1 MSCET
6 KTTCPYC
13 GVGCGVI
20 AAVDDEG
27 KVSVR
32 GDPDHPANYGRL
44 CSKGSALAETLGLE
58 GRALHPEIHGQTAGW
73 DEALDLVASTFQ
85 RTIAD
90 HGPDSVAF
98 YVSGQLLTED
108 YYVANKLMKGFIG
121 SANID
126 TNSRLCMASSVA
138 GHRRAFGADT
148 VPACYEDLELADLVV
163 LVGSNMA
170 WCHPVLY
177 QRLVAAKAARPTMKV
192 VVIDPRR
199 TATSDIA
206 DLHLAVRADGD
217 IALFN
222 GLLAY
227 LAETGAIDENYVG
240 KHTSGFGETLL
251 AASRGSIADLSEATG
266 VSGMLIRQFFRLFAQ
281 TEKVVT
287 CYSQGVNQSSGGTDK
302 VNAILNCH
310 LATGRIG
317 RPGMGPLS
325 LTGQPNAMGGREVG
339 GLANM
344 LAAHMAIENPV
355 HRERVQRFWKS
366 PVIAER
372 AGLKA
377 VDMFE
382 AVADGRIKAIWI
394 MSTNPVV
401 SMPDA
406 DAVKAALEAC
416 PFVVVSDIQKHTDTA
431 RLAHVLLPASG
442 WGEKSGTVTNS
453 ERCISRQRPFLS
465 APGEARADWWQL
477 AEVGK
482 RLGFGADFDYRGPAD
497 IYAEHAALSAFE
509 NHDERDFDIGAHAE
523 IDDGAYDALA
533 PFQWPL
539 RQDGSSTARF
549 FADGGFFTPDRK
561 ARFVPVTAPALEETD
576 GCYPFTLNTGR
587 IRDHWHTM
595 TRTGKSARLS
605 AHIAEPF
612 CEIHPADAEKAG
624 IGDADLVRI
633 EGANGRQIIV
643 RALLTER
650 QMRGALFV
658 PMHWTGETAPS
669 ARVDT
674 LVSSRVDPISGQPAL
689 KMSRASVTRH
699 AAKAHGFLVSA
710 SRPVDLPFAY
720 WAIAKAESGYRL
732 EFAGDPPA
740 EGWETW
746 LRSSLQLE
754 DDHEFSGY
762 IDQRAGD
769 HRLLVFEREK
779 LQAALFVSSDP
790 VSVSRQWA
798 VDQLKESHPDRS
810 VRSMLIAGR
819 PAAGRPDKGAIV
831 CSCFSV
837 GINEINAAAR
847 SGCCSVE
854 AIGVALSAGT
864 NCGSCRPEIR
874 RILDATQ
881 PIAAE

>member
-1 MSCET
+1 
-6 KTTCPYC
+6 
-13 GVGCGVI
+13 
-20 AAVDDEG
+20 
-27 KVSVR
+27 
-32 GDPDHPANYGRL
+32 
-44 CSKGSALAETLGLE
+44 
-58 GRALHPEIHGQTAGW
+58 
-73 DEALDLVASTFQ
+73 
-85 RTIAD
+85 
-90 HGPDSVAF
+90 
-98 YVSGQLLTED
+98 
-108 YYVANKLMKGFIG
+108 
-121 SANID
+121 
-126 TNSRLCMASSVA
+126 
-138 GHRRAFGADT
+138 
-148 VPACYEDLELADLVV
+148 
-163 LVGSNMA
+163 
-170 WCHPVLY
+170 
-177 QRLVAAKAARPTMKV
+177 MKV

-227 LAETGAIDENYVG
+227 LAETGAVDENYVG
-240 KHTSGFGETLL
+240 QHTSGFGEALL
-251 AASRGSIADLSEATG
+251 AASNGSMADLSEATG
-266 VSGMLIRQFFRLFAQ
+266 VSGMLLRQFFRLFAT

-287 CYSQGVNQSSGGTDK
+287 CYSQGVNQSSVGTDK
-302 VNAILNCH
+302 VSAILNCH

-355 HRERVQRFWKS
+355 HRERVRGFWKS
-366 PVIAER
+366 PGIAER
-372 AGLKA
+372 PGLKA

-406 DAVKAALEAC
+406 DAVKAALETC

-453 ERCISRQRPFLS
+453 ERRISRQRPFLS
-465 APGEARADWWQL
+465 VPGEARADWWQL

-509 NHDERDFDIGAHAE
+509 NDGQRDFDIGAHAG
-523 IDDGAYDALA
+523 IDAETYEALL

-539 RQDGSSTARF
+539 RQNGSSIARF
-549 FADGGFFTPDRK
+549 FADGGFFTSDRK
-561 ARFVPVTAPALEETD
+561 ARLVPIAAPALEEAD
-576 GCYPFTLNTGR
+576 GRYPFTLNTGR

-612 CEIHPADAEKAG
+612 CEIHPADAASAG
-624 IGDADLVRI
+624 ISDADLVCV
-633 EGANGRQIIV
+633 EGANGRSILA

-650 QMRGALFV
+650 QMRGAIFV

-674 LVSSRVDPISGQPAL
+674 LVSSRVDPTSGQPAL

-699 AAKAHGFLVSA
+699 VAKAHGFLVSA
-710 SRPVDLPFAY
+710 SRPLDLPFTY
-720 WAIAKAESGYRL
+720 WSIAKAEGGYRV
-732 EFAGDPPA
+732 EFAGEQPA

-754 DDHEFSGY
+754 DNHEYSGY
-762 IDQRAGD
+762 IDERAGD
-769 HRLLVFEREK
+769 HRLLVFEGER
-779 LQAALFVSSDP
+779 LQAALFVSAAP

-798 VDQLKESHPDRS
+798 VDQLKESHQDRNA
-810 VRSMLIAGR
+810 RSMLVAGR
-819 PAAGRPDKGAIV
+819 PAAGRPDNGAIV

-837 GINEINAAAR
+837 GINQINFAAR
-847 SGCCSVE
+847 AGCRSIE

>member
-1 MSCET
+1 MPCET

-27 KVSVR
+27 KASVR

-44 CSKGSALAETLGLE
+44 CSKGSALAETLGVD
-58 GRALHPEIHGQTAGW
+58 GRALHPEIHGQRASW
-73 DEALDLVASTFQ
+73 DEALDLVASTF
-85 RTIAD
+85 RETIAD
-90 HGPDSVAF
+90 HGPDAVAF

-177 QRLVAAKAARPTMKV
+177 QRLAAAKAQRPALKV

-199 TATSDIA
+199 TATCDIA
-206 DLHLAVRADGD
+206 DLHLAVAADGD

-222 GLLAY
+222 GLLTH
-227 LAETGAIDENYVG
+227 LAETGAIDENYLTR
-240 KHTSGFGETLL
+240 HTSGFPETLL
-251 AASRGSIADLSEATG
+251 AASHGSLSDLSEATG
-266 VSGMLIRQFFRLFAQ
+266 ISGMMIRQFFRLFAQ

-287 CYSQGVNQSSGGTDK
+287 CYSQGVNQSAVGTDK
-302 VNAILNCH
+302 VNAIINCH

-339 GLANM
+339 GLANT

-355 HRERVQRFWKS
+355 HRERVQRFWKA

-372 AGLKA
+372 PGLKA

-382 AVADGRIKAIWI
+382 AVTDGRIKAIWI

-416 PFVVVSDIQKHTDTA
+416 PFVVVSDIQKDTDTA
-431 RLAHVLLPASG
+431 RLAHVLLPATG

-453 ERCISRQRPFLS
+453 ERRISRQRPFLS

-477 AEVGK
+477 AEVG
-482 RLGFGADFDYRGPAD
+482 RRMGFGSEFDYGSPAA

-509 NHDERDFDIGAHAE
+509 NHGERDFDISAHAE
-523 IDDGAYDALA
+523 ITGATYDALA

-539 RQDGSSTARF
+539 REDGSSRARF
-549 FADGGFFTPDRK
+549 FADGGFFTADRR
-561 ARFVPVTAPALEETD
+561 ARLVPVTIPAVEQTD
-576 GCYPFTLNTGR
+576 ARHHFTLNTGR

-624 IGDADLVRI
+624 IVDADLVNV
-633 EGANGRQIIV
+633 EGATGRSIIV

-674 LVSSRVDPISGQPAL
+674 VVSSSVDPISGQPAL
-689 KMSRASVTRH
+689 KMARVSVARH
-699 AAKAHGFLVSA
+699 EAQSHGFLVSA
-710 SRPVDLPFAY
+710 TRPRDLPFAY
-720 WAIAKAESGYRL
+720 WAIAKTESGYRL
-732 EFAGDPPA
+732 EFAGNPPA
-740 EGWETW
+740 DGWETW
-746 LRSSLQLE
+746 LRHTLQLGE
-754 DDHEFSGY
+754 QHEFSGY
-762 IDQRAGD
+762 VDRKAGD
-769 HRLLVFEREK
+769 HRLLVFEGEQ
-779 LQAALFVSSDP
+779 LLAGLFVASDP

-798 VDQLKESHPDRS
+798 VDQLRENHVDRNT
-810 VRSMLIAGR
+810 RSALIAGR

>member
-1 MSCET
+1 
-6 KTTCPYC
+6 
-13 GVGCGVI
+13 
-20 AAVDDEG
+20 
-27 KVSVR
+27 
-32 GDPDHPANYGRL
+32 
-44 CSKGSALAETLGLE
+44 
-58 GRALHPEIHGQTAGW
+58 
-73 DEALDLVASTFQ
+73 
-85 RTIAD
+85 
-90 HGPDSVAF
+90 
-98 YVSGQLLTED
+98 
-108 YYVANKLMKGFIG
+108 
-121 SANID
+121 
-126 TNSRLCMASSVA
+126 
-138 GHRRAFGADT
+138 
-148 VPACYEDLELADLVV
+148 
-163 LVGSNMA
+163 
-170 WCHPVLY
+170 
-177 QRLVAAKAARPTMKV
+177 
-192 VVIDPRR
+192 
-199 TATSDIA
+199 
-206 DLHLAVRADGD
+206 
-217 IALFN
+217 
-222 GLLAY
+222 
-227 LAETGAIDENYVG
+227 
-240 KHTSGFGETLL
+240 
-251 AASRGSIADLSEATG
+251 
-266 VSGMLIRQFFRLFAQ
+266 
-281 TEKVVT
+281 
-287 CYSQGVNQSSGGTDK
+287 
-302 VNAILNCH
+302 
-310 LATGRIG
+310 
-317 RPGMGPLS
+317 MGPLS

-355 HRERVQRFWKS
+355 HWERVRGFWKS
-366 PVIAER
+366 PGIAER
-372 AGLKA
+372 PGLKA

-406 DAVKAALEAC
+406 DAVKAALETC

-453 ERCISRQRPFLS
+453 ERRISRQRPFLS
-465 APGEARADWWQL
+465 VPGEARADWWQL

-509 NHDERDFDIGAHAE
+509 NDGQRDFDIGAHAG
-523 IDDGAYDALA
+523 IDAETYEALL

-539 RQDGSSTARF
+539 RQNGSSIARF
-549 FADGGFFTPDRK
+549 FADGGFFTSDRK
-561 ARFVPVTAPALEETD
+561 ARLVPIAAPALEEAD
-576 GCYPFTLNTGR
+576 GRYPFTLNTGR

-612 CEIHPADAEKAG
+612 CEIHPADAASAG
-624 IGDADLVRI
+624 ISDADLVCV
-633 EGANGRQIIV
+633 EGANGRSILA

-650 QMRGALFV
+650 QMRGAIFV

-674 LVSSRVDPISGQPAL
+674 LVSSRVDPTSGQPAL

-699 AAKAHGFLVSA
+699 VAKAHGFLVSA
-710 SRPVDLPFAY
+710 SRPLDLPFTY
-720 WAIAKAESGYRL
+720 WSIAKAEGGYRV
-732 EFAGDPPA
+732 EFAGEQPA

-754 DDHEFSGY
+754 DNHEYSGY
-762 IDQRAGD
+762 IDERAGD
-769 HRLLVFEREK
+769 HRLLVFEGER
-779 LQAALFVSSDP
+779 LQAALFVSAAP

-798 VDQLKESHPDRS
+798 VDQLKESHQDRNA
-810 VRSMLIAGR
+810 RSMLVAGR
-819 PAAGRPDKGAIV
+819 PAAGRPDNGAIV

-837 GINEINAAAR
+837 GINQINIAAR
-847 SGCCSVE
+847 AGCRSIE